1 MTERRCSEA
10 RHGRPECAV
19 VCSLRARVAELEAKC
34 ERLREAVERIAN
46 HGTDL
51 PAAECATEELCDGYR
66 QGIYSCARIA
76 RAAIKETPDE

>member
-1 MTERRCSEA
+1 MSERMVTNYCERC
-10 RHGRPECAV
+10 
-19 VCSLRARVAELEAKC
+19 AELEAKC
-34 ERLREAVERIAN
+34 ERLRAAVERIAN

-76 RAAIKETPDE
+76 RIARVALKETSDE